1 MPRSRLR
8 ANGAPLRRA
17 IRAGIFI
24 ALYCALISSSGA
36 SEKLFLEYLVFTHQQ
51 AGNVLPERDTSH
63 NRLLAVSALSS
74 NDTHAQSRHSLI
86 SGSGLLQQH
95 NVRLKESP
103 LYRVTLH
110 AKTEFTKTGDTAP
123 VRFRIKRAATQDTAD
138 IRIRFQYGGSRN
150 QQLTTNVVYA
160 PFPEVVTTPDEERP
174 EGFPGARPEPWI
186 LRDSRRLKFGEVH
199 YLDHPAFGILLVVA
213 EKN

>member
-1 MPRSRLR
+1 MPRSRLP

-17 IRAGIFI
+17 IGAGIFI

-103 LYRVTLH
+103 FYRVTLH
-110 AKTEFTKTGDTAP
+110 AKTEFTKTGDTSP
-123 VRFRIKRAATQDTAD
+123 VRFRIKRAATQDTSD
-138 IRIRFQYGGSRN
+138 IRIHFQYGGSRN

-160 PFPEVVTTPDEERP
+160 PFPEAVTTPDEEHR

-186 LRDSRRLKFGEVH
+186 LRDSRRLKIGEVH

>member
-1 MPRSRLR
+1 MTRSRLP
-8 ANGAPLRRA
+8 ANGVPLRRA
-17 IRAGIFI
+17 IGAGIFI

-51 AGNVLPERDTSH
+51 TGNVLPERDTSD
-63 NRLLAVSALSS
+63 NQLLAVSVLSS
-74 NDTHAQSRHSLI
+74 SDTQAQSRHSLI

-103 LYRVTLH
+103 FYRVTLH
-110 AKTEFTKTGDTAP
+110 AKTEFTKTGDTAA

-138 IRIRFQYGGSRN
+138 IRIRFQYGGSPN
-150 QQLTTNVVYA
+150 QQLTTNVVYV
-160 PFPEVVTTPDEERP
+160 PFPEAVATPDEERP
-174 EGFPGARPEPWI
+174 EGFVGARPEPWI
-186 LRDSRRLKFGEVH
+186 LRDSRRPKIGEVH
-199 YLDHPAFGILLVVA
+199 YLEHPAFGILLIVA

>member
-1 MPRSRLR
+1 MTRSRLP

-17 IRAGIFI
+17 IGAGTFI

-51 AGNVLPERDTSH
+51 AGNGLPERDTSQ

-74 NDTHAQSRHSLI
+74 KDTHAQSRHSLI

-103 LYRVTLH
+103 FYRVTLH
-110 AKTEFTKTGDTAP
+110 SKTEFTKSGDTPP
-123 VRFRIKRAATQDTAD
+123 VRFRIKRAATQDTSD
-138 IRIRFQYGGSRN
+138 IRIHFQYSGSPN
-150 QQLTTNVVYA
+150 QQLTTNVVYV
-160 PFPEVVTTPDEERP
+160 PFPEAVATPDEERR
-174 EGFPGARPEPWI
+174 EGSLGARIEPWI
-186 LRDSRRLKFGEVH
+186 IRDSRRLKIGEIH
-199 YLDHPAFGILLVVA
+199 YLDHPAFGILLIVA

>member
-1 MPRSRLR
+1 MTFSRLP

-17 IRAGIFI
+17 IGAGIFI

-51 AGNVLPERDTSH
+51 AGNVLPERDTSQ

-103 LYRVTLH
+103 FYRVTLH
-110 AKTEFTKTGDTAP
+110 AKTEFTKSGDTAAI
-123 VRFRIKRAATQDTAD
+123 RFRIKRAATQDTSD
-138 IRIRFQYGGSRN
+138 IRIHFQCGGSPKR
-150 QQLTTNVVYA
+150 QLTTNVVYV
-160 PFPEVVTTPDEERP
+160 PFPEAVATPDAEHRQ
-174 EGFPGARPEPWI
+174 GFLGARLEPWI
-186 LRDSRRLKFGEVH
+186 LRDSRRLKIGEVH
-199 YLDHPAFGILLVVA
+199 YLDHPAFGILLIVA

>member
-1 MPRSRLR
+1 MTRSRLP

-17 IRAGIFI
+17 IGAGIFI
-24 ALYCALISSSGA
+24 ALYCALISSSQA

-86 SGSGLLQQH
+86 SGLGLLQQH

-103 LYRVTLH
+103 FYRVTLH
-110 AKTEFTKTGDTAP
+110 AKTEFTQSGDTAAI
-123 VRFRIKRAATQDTAD
+123 RFRIKRAATQDTAD
-138 IRIRFQYGGSRN
+138 IRIHFQYGGSRN
-150 QQLTTNVVYA
+150 PQLTTNVVYV
-160 PFPEVVTTPDEERP
+160 PFPEAIATPDEERP
-174 EGFPGARPEPWI
+174 EGFVGARIEPWI
-186 LRDSRRLKFGEVH
+186 LRDSRRLKIGEVH
-199 YLDHPAFGILLVVA
+199 YLDHPAFGILLILA

>member
-1 MPRSRLR
+1 MPRSRLP

-17 IRAGIFI
+17 IGAGIFI
-24 ALYCALISSSGA
+24 ALYCALISSSQA

-103 LYRVTLH
+103 FYRVTLH
-110 AKTEFTKTGDTAP
+110 AKTEFTKTGDTAA
-123 VRFRIKRAATQDTAD
+123 VRFRIKRAATQDTSD
-138 IRIRFQYGGSRN
+138 IRVHFQYGGSRN

-160 PFPEVVTTPDEERP
+160 PFPEAVATPDEERR

-186 LRDSRRLKFGEVH
+186 LRDSRGLKFGEVH
-199 YLDHPAFGILLVVA
+199 YLGHPAFGILLVVA

>member
-1 MPRSRLR
+1 MTFSRLP

-17 IRAGIFI
+17 IGAGIFI

-51 AGNVLPERDTSH
+51 AGNVLPERDTSQ

-95 NVRLKESP
+95 NVRLKQSP
-103 LYRVTLH
+103 FYRVTLH
-110 AKTEFTKTGDTAP
+110 AKTEFTKSGDTAAI
-123 VRFRIKRAATQDTAD
+123 RFRIKRAATQDTSD
-138 IRIRFQYGGSRN
+138 IRIHFQCGGSPKR
-150 QQLTTNVVYA
+150 QLTTNVVYV
-160 PFPEVVTTPDEERP
+160 PFPEAVATPDEEHRQ
-174 EGFPGARPEPWI
+174 GFLGARLEPWI
-186 LRDSRRLKFGEVH
+186 LRDSRRLKIGEVH
-199 YLDHPAFGILLVVA
+199 YLDHPAFGILLIVA

>member
-1 MPRSRLR
+1 M
-8 ANGAPLRRA
+8 
-17 IRAGIFI
+17 
-24 ALYCALISSSGA
+24 
-36 SEKLFLEYLVFTHQQ
+36 EYLVFTHQQ

-86 SGSGLLQQH
+86 SGLGLLQQH

-103 LYRVTLH
+103 FYRVTLH
-110 AKTEFTKTGDTAP
+110 AKTEFTKTGDTAA

-138 IRIRFQYGGSRN
+138 IRIHFQYGGSPN
-150 QQLTTNVVYA
+150 QQLTTNVVYV
-160 PFPEVVTTPDEERP
+160 PFPEAIATPDEERL
-174 EGFPGARPEPWI
+174 EGFPDARPESWI
-186 LRDSRRLKFGEVH
+186 LRDSRRLKIGEVH

-213 EKN
+213 EKK

>member
-1 MPRSRLR
+1 MTRSRLP

-17 IRAGIFI
+17 IGAGIFI

-51 AGNVLPERDTSH
+51 TGNVLPERDTSD
-63 NRLLAVSALSS
+63 NQLLAVSVLSS
-74 NDTHAQSRHSLI
+74 SDTQAQSRHSLI

-103 LYRVTLH
+103 FYRVTLH
-110 AKTEFTKTGDTAP
+110 AKTEFTKTDDMSP
-123 VRFRIKRAATQDTAD
+123 VRFRIKRPATQDTTD
-138 IRIRFQYGGSRN
+138 IRIYFQYGGSPN
-150 QQLTTNVVYA
+150 QQLTTNVVYV
-160 PFPEVVTTPDEERP
+160 PFLEAIETPDEERR
-174 EGFPGARPEPWI
+174 EGSPGARPEPWI
-186 LRDSRRLKFGEVH
+186 LRDSRRLKIGEVH
-199 YLDHPAFGILLVVA
+199 YLDHPAFGILLIVA

>member
-1 MPRSRLR
+1 MTRSRLP

-17 IRAGIFI
+17 IGAGIFI

-51 AGNVLPERDTSH
+51 TGNVLPERDTSD
-63 NRLLAVSALSS
+63 NQLLAVSVLSS
-74 NDTHAQSRHSLI
+74 SDTQAQSRHSLI

-103 LYRVTLH
+103 FYRVTLH
-110 AKTEFTKTGDTAP
+110 AKTEFTKTGDTTA

-138 IRIRFQYGGSRN
+138 IRIRFQYGGSPN
-150 QQLTTNVVYA
+150 QQLTTNVVYV
-160 PFPEVVTTPDEERP
+160 PFPEAVATPDEERP
-174 EGFPGARPEPWI
+174 EGFVGARPEPWI
-186 LRDSRRLKFGEVH
+186 LRDSRRSKIGEVH
-199 YLDHPAFGILLVVA
+199 YLDHPAFGILLIVA